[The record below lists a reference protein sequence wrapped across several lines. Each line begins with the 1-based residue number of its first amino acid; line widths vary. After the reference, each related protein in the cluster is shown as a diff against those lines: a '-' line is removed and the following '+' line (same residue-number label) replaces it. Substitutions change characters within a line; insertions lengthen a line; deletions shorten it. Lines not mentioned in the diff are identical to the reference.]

1 MNVAL
6 ILQSPRYMRIEFVT
20 PAGIAMASFTSDGT
34 TYQYLDLDKQQF
46 ITKKLTS
53 DTLKET
59 LGLVI
64 DYNDLWQALAGQLP
78 FPVESLK
85 KVESEGDR
93 LHAITET
100 RPGYEARNI
109 YDLSGNLPLERIE
122 SDESGIDLTL
132 LRFEGFQEV
141 SGYTLPKSFIFANS
155 FAKVTFQYKDVVIND
170 VVNED
175 AFYLTPPWDTR

>member
-20 PAGIAMASFTSDGT
+20 PAGIATGSFASDGKS
-34 TYQYLDLDKQQF
+34 YQYVDLDKQQF
-46 ITKKLTS
+46 IAKKLTS
-53 DTLKET
+53 DSLKET

-64 DYNDLWQALAGQLP
+64 DYNDLWLALAGQIP

-93 LHAITET
+93 LHAISEA
-100 RPGYEARNI
+100 RPGYETRSI
-109 YDLSGNLPLERIE
+109 YDLLRNLPLERIE
-122 SDESGIDLTL
+122 NDESGLDLTL
-132 LRFEGFQEV
+132 LRFENFQEV
-141 SGYTLPKSFIFANS
+141 GGYALPKSFIFANS
-155 FAKVTFQYKDVVIND
+155 FAKVTFQYIDVVVND

-175 AFYLTPPWDTR
+175 AFYLTAPWDTH